1 MEMAIQMFNGFILV
15 IKLMKYMTF
24 STRIQFLFAILSHS
38 AQDLAIFAIVLFVL
52 FGAFGFS
59 GFLLFSSDVESFRT
73 FPHSF
78 LNLFRFLI
86 GDIDYEPLAESSTI
100 YGSIFYCCFGVVML
114 LILSNVF
121 IAILCDAYVEV
132 KKKGEDENEKSLGA
146 ILSTPFKNL
155 TRWMKA
161 KSFDDGDR
169 DGDGR
174 ICADE
179 LAQCANISRIAA
191 KQFISAYDKNGDG
204 TLTRKEFRRLKKDQ
218 TLDKFSAD
226 LKKKQEEKLK
236 KMQTMLGIDKICED
250 DIANQMYLYNFMV
263 NIKAEIKSEMN
274 EIKAIIKSQK
284 YNANEDECNQESEQ

>member
-1 MEMAIQMFNGFILV
+1 MAIQMFNGFILV

-73 FPHSF
+73 FPHAF

-86 GDIDYEPLAESSTI
+86 GDIDYEPLAASSTI
-100 YGSIFYCCFGVVML
+100 YGSIFYCSFGVVML
-114 LILSNVF
+114 LILANVF

-132 KKKGEDENEKSLGA
+132 KKKGEDENEKSLGD

-155 TRWMKA
+155 TKWMKVR
-161 KSFDDGDR
+161 SDD
-169 DGDGR
+169 DGR

-179 LAQCANISRIAA
+179 LAQCANISRMAA

-204 TLTRKEFRRLKKDQ
+204 TLTRKEFLRLKKDQ

-236 KMQTMLGIDKICED
+236 KMQTMLGIDKICEA
-250 DIANQMYLYNFMV
+250 DITNQMYLYNFMV

-274 EIKAIIKSQK
+274 EIKAMIKTHK
-284 YNANEDECNQESEQ
+284 YKANDDECNQEPEQ